1 MRNIKLILAFSL
13 IAITAGAGVIFYSQ
27 VSKPAR
33 VENLTD
39 LVPSEALIC
48 ASGRDIDKIW
58 QKIKVTEF
66 YSKIIN
72 SPFFKDN
79 PNIGALK
86 DKTKQNWFSEDEILA
101 ALGKEVVLGAFFRSL
116 VSKDPEFDVILLSRL
131 SQASKAKELIIR
143 PLLRLKE
150 NKSVSSQKYKGYRIT
165 TIKQAESKEGLSYL
179 IFKDTLIMSN
189 SPDLIKQAVNLAK
202 NDYKD
207 SISQNGEFKRN
218 REKLSDDYAGW
229 LYLDIE
235 KFKQLTKNL
244 ENINY
249 PEFNPM
255 ALSSYFLE
263 IKFLEGLAVKGWS
276 YLDAEKTEDASFKV
290 ILDSLSDTKLDAIS
304 FVPLNTAV
312 FSGGNLGDMKLI
324 LPYIKEQLNN
334 PFFKKGNGEEIKDSR
349 EFFTTLNTLLG
360 FDLENDL
367 LQYLGKE
374 YAFGLSEFKEA
385 DIPLA
390 VSEGKVKPFSLSLPE
405 FFGCI
410 QALDKDKVNS
420 VMQII
425 WQKMS
430 DGINARMKPPLS
442 GQDNPLSKSDA
453 VAEQAVVLPVSLE
466 TNNYSGVDIHTL
478 KFQPAVL
485 LPLGI
490 GQDIFS
496 PAYCFFGDYLVI
508 ASNENLSKKII
519 NTYQKKNLSL
529 NDSVKFSEIT
539 RKLQP
544 KFNNLF
550 YVNME
555 EVVGPVMKMVSSFTP
570 PGSGT
575 DIETEEYKRGL
586 AESLFIMD
594 VLKTLKAVGWTGWYK
609 DGFYE
614 FYLYVPVD
622 GL

>member
-1 MRNIKLILAFSL
+1 MKLILVFGL
-13 IAITAGAGVIFYSQ
+13 IAITAIAGVIFYLQ

-39 LVPSEALIC
+39 LVSSDALIC
-48 ASGRDIDKIW
+48 ASGRDIDKTW

-66 YSKIIN
+66 YSKVIS

-86 DKTKQNWFSEDEILA
+86 DKTKQSWFSEDEILA
-101 ALGKEVVLGAFFRSL
+101 ALGKEVALGVFFRSL
-116 VSKDPEFDVILLSRL
+116 VSKNPEFDVLLLSRL
-131 SQASKAKELIIR
+131 SQASKAKELILG
-143 PLLRLKE
+143 PLLRIKE
-150 NKSVSSQKYKGYRIT
+150 NKSVSSQKYKGYKIT
-165 TIKQAESKEGLSYL
+165 TVKQAESKEGLSYL
-179 IFKDTLIMSN
+179 IFRDTLIMSN

-202 NDYKD
+202 NDYKG
-207 SISQNGEFKRN
+207 SISQNEEFKRN
-218 REKLSDDYAGW
+218 REKLSDGYAGW
-229 LYLDIE
+229 LYLDIK

-244 ENINY
+244 ENVNY
-249 PEFNPM
+249 PEFN
-255 ALSSYFLE
+255 AGAISSYFLE
-263 IKFLEGLAVKGWS
+263 IKLLEGLTVKGWS
-276 YLDAEKTEDASFKV
+276 YLDAGKTEDASFKAV
-290 ILDSLSDTKLDAIS
+290 LDSLGDTKLDTIG
-304 FVPLNTAV
+304 FVPLNTGV

-334 PFFKKGNGEEIKDSR
+334 PFFKKGNGEEIKDSQQ
-349 EFFTTLNTLLG
+349 FFTRLNTLLG
-360 FDLENDL
+360 FDLENDF

-374 YAFGLSEFKEA
+374 YAFGLSGFKEA
-385 DIPLA
+385 NIPFA
-390 VSEGKVKPFSLSLPE
+390 ISKGKVKPFNLSLPE

-410 QALDKDKVNS
+410 QVLDKDKINS

-425 WQKMS
+425 WRKMS

-442 GQDNPLSKSDA
+442 GQDNSLSKNETHAEEAA
-453 VAEQAVVLPVSLE
+453 VPPVSLE
-466 TNNYSGVDIHTL
+466 TNNYSGLDICVL

-490 GQDIFS
+490 GQDVFS

-508 ASNENLSKKII
+508 GSNDSLLKKII

-529 NDSVKFSEIT
+529 DDSVKFSEI
-539 RKLQP
+539 RHKLQP
-544 KFNNLF
+544 EFNSLF

-555 EVVGPVMKMVSSFTP
+555 EVIGPVMKMVSSFTP
-570 PGSGT
+570 TSGS
-575 DIETEEYKRGL
+575 DIENEEYKRGL
-586 AESLFIMD
+586 NESLFIMD
-594 VLKTLKAVGWTGWYK
+594 TLKTLKAVGLTGRYK
-609 DGFYE
+609 DGLYE